1 MHTNEMA
8 LRHEVVKIGQLMYEK
23 GFILASDGNISVKLG
38 NGRILLT
45 PSGLSKGLMSPDEL
59 IIVNEEGKK
68 IAGPRHLNPTSEL
81 PMHLE
86 AYKQRPDIQAVV
98 HAHPPYAVAL
108 SIAGISMAECLLPE
122 AIVFLGSIPTTAYA
136 TPSSEENAQVVR
148 DLIGHHDGLVLQRHG
163 SLTVGNSPMQAFMRL
178 ESLERNAYIGYLL
191 ATLNVHNPMQPD
203 DVRKLL
209 ATRQKMGLSRP
220 TETAEFCEQCGVCHE
235 DGNHIP
241 GLISPYQNSS
251 PSTNEIRD
259 MVTKIVEETLGK
271 T

>member
-8 LRHEVVKIGQLMYEK
+8 LRQEVVKVGRLMYEK

-45 PSGLSKGLMSPDEL
+45 PSGLSKGMLEPDHL
-59 IIVNEEGKK
+59 IIVNEDGKK
-68 IAGPRHLNPTSEL
+68 IGGARDLNPTSEL

-86 AYKQRPDIQAVV
+86 AYRQRPDIQAVV

-148 DLIGHHDGLVLQRHG
+148 ELIGNHDGLVLQRHG

-209 ATRQKMGLSRP
+209 VMRQNMGLSRP
-220 TETAEFCEQCGVCHE
+220 GETAVFCEQCGVCHE
-235 DGNHIP
+235 AGDHVSGT
-241 GLISPYQNSS
+241 ISPYSNNS
-251 PSTNEIRD
+251 PSTHYAD
-259 MVTKIVEETLGK
+259 VLYLCLL
-271 T
+271 